1 MVPNFG
7 WYISYLL
14 GFPKMGGTPIA
25 GWYIIEHSI
34 KMDDFGVPAT
44 GSFGEHWSF
53 GELLWDVLVAT
64 LKSSFGEQLWGA
76 TLRLCSSIDGQLP

>member
-44 GSFGEHWSF
+44 GSFGE
-53 GELLWDVLVAT
+53 
-64 LKSSFGEQLWGA
+64 QLDQF
-76 TLRLCSSIDGQLP
+76 S